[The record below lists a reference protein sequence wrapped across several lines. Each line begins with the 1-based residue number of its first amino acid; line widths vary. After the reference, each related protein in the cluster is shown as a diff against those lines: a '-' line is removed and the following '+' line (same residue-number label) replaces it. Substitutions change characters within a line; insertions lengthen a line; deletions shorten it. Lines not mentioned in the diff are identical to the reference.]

1 MQPLLV
7 KFIQTSEI
15 ALAGK
20 ISMRSAQTPKPAAF
34 MLTSFVLLLIGGG
47 GLVLLVNFTLP
58 TLWPRW
64 LLFFLAICVFTGLA
78 LPISVLL
85 NNRFPSDPPARA
97 QVILRQA
104 LWLGVYVATLVWLQ
118 FGRVLGFALALFVA
132 LILIVIEIVL
142 RVRERN
148 QWLP

>member
-1 MQPLLV
+1 
-7 KFIQTSEI
+7 
-15 ALAGK
+15 
-20 ISMRSAQTPKPAAF
+20 

-64 LLFFLAICVFTGLA
+64 LLFFLVICVFTGFA
-78 LPISVLL
+78 LPIAALL
-85 NNRFPSDPPARA
+85 NNRFPADPPARA